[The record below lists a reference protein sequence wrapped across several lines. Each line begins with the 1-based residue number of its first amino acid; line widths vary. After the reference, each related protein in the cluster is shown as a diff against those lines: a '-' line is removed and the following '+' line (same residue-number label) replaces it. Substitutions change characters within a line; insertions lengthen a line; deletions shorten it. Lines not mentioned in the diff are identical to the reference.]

1 MGKDGQVWKGHAWRT
16 LAAVQAGV
24 QGGTGVQKDGNCKA
38 ASQARRT
45 RRPRR
50 VAVHAPPLEG
60 SLQHVLDVAFDES
73 LLSGSQNATDA

>member
-24 QGGTGVQKDGNCKA
+24 QGGTGVHKDGDWKA
-38 ASQARRT
+38 AASRRSL
-45 RRPRR
+45 RVRR

-60 SLQHVLDVAFDES
+60 SLQHVLDVAFDDS